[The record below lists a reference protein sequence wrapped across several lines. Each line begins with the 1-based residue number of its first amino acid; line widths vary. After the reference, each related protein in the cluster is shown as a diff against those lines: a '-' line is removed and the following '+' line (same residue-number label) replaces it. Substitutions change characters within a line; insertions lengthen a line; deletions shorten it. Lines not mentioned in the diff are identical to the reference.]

1 MPAIEQRQAVALADL
16 QQAAK
21 LIGGRVTQRAY
32 TRVMTG
38 GTPARTIARLWPGG
52 WREALREAGL
62 VTVVHTDALML
73 TQLARAVQ
81 DNGGSPLTAR
91 EINARDDLPSA
102 SLYLL
107 RFGSL
112 NDAHIAAGA
121 PAGDDLASSERI
133 IADGLKLAELLG
145 RLPTWQDWRCAR
157 AGGRPLASEWQ
168 VWRRFG
174 GRQGAWRMF
183 HYHLL
188 ETAGER
194 GVRLPVSVG

>member
-1 MPAIEQRQAVALADL
+1 MHATRQRQAVALADL
-16 QQAAK
+16 RRASTM
-21 LIGGRVTQRAY
+21 IDGRVTQAAY
-32 TRVMTG
+32 KRVMTA
-38 GTPARTIARLWPGG
+38 GTPARTIAELWPGG

-62 VTVVHTDALML
+62 ATVNHTDARML
-73 TQLARAVQ
+73 SQLARAVR
-81 DNGGSPLTAR
+81 DNGGRPLTAR
-91 EINARDDLPSA
+91 QINSRDDLPSA

-112 NDAHIAAGA
+112 HDAHSAAGV
-121 PAGDDLASSERI
+121 PAGDDHASTEQI
-133 IADGLKLAELLG
+133 VADGVELARLLG
-145 RLPTWQDWRCAR
+145 RFPTWQDWRCAR

-188 ETAGER
+188 EAASER
-194 GVRLPVSVG
+194 EAQLPVSLG